1 MELSEIASVTGK
13 GGLFRVLKPTRTGM
27 IIETL
32 DEQQKKMVIGV
43 NQRVSVLKEVSIYTT
58 SADGAVPLEDVFQK
72 IYAEFGDDPGV
83 DTSDGEELKAFLKH
97 VVPDYDEGRVYVS
110 DMKKLVNWYSIL
122 LQYAPE
128 VLKPAEEKEEEKS
141 KEESAPAETSKED
154 TAPTAETSTEEA
166 EAAEETAETDKKGE

>member
-32 DEQQKKMVIGV
+32 DKQQKKMVIGV

-58 SADGAVPLEDVFQK
+58 SADGAAPLEDVFHK
-72 IYAEFGDDPGV
+72 IYEEFGDDPGV

-97 VVPDYDEGRVYVS
+97 VVPDYDEDKVYVS

-128 VLKPAEEKEEEKS
+128 VLKPKEAEEEAKPEETEAAEAGDKEAKATAE
-141 KEESAPAETSKED
+141 APAEE
-154 TAPTAETSTEEA
+154 TEE
-166 EAAEETAETDKKGE
+166 AEETAETDKKEE